1 MLLSLSLKNIISPR
15 QCSETKEGEE
25 AMESH
30 ATQSFGMA
38 LNDEKKKVVANERCF
53 LGKNCTVPLTGE
65 KKSLELEVKI
75 S

>member
-1 MLLSLSLKNIISPR
+1 
-15 QCSETKEGEE
+15 
-25 AMESH
+25 MESH